1 MVAKNTRFKSAGVA
15 AVMGFAVCVFFADN
29 GHEAGGI
36 ILGFF
41 AFLLTMPFAS
51 AFVAAH
57 EKHASAIRLTER
69 HEQQK
74 RKQEQTDAEWQ
85 REQTRKAKEREA
97 LIKQEEVAI
106 QTAAAEQQQRDNRGH
121 LVTKLHTA
129 TNTLIHCEASASPQK
144 RRRVEGA
151 MADELSDII
160 AQFPRAELTS
170 LIERNPEVRSAV
182 VALKQGLQAHGID
195 IPAASEIFRAMR

>member
-1 MVAKNTRFKSAGVA
+1 MTMTEQLFSFFKKTPEEQAERALVAKNTRFKSAGVA
-15 AVMGFAVCVFFADN
+15 AVMGFAVCVFFAGN

-74 RKQEQTDAEWQ
+74 RKHIN
-85 REQTRKAKEREA
+85 RCR
-97 LIKQEEVAI
+97 VAAGTGT
-106 QTAAAEQQQRDNRGH
+106 QG
-121 LVTKLHTA
+121 KK
-129 TNTLIHCEASASPQK
+129 SA
-144 RRRVEGA
+144 RR
-151 MADELSDII
+151 
-160 AQFPRAELTS
+160 
-170 LIERNPEVRSAV
+170 
-182 VALKQGLQAHGID
+182 
-195 IPAASEIFRAMR
+195 